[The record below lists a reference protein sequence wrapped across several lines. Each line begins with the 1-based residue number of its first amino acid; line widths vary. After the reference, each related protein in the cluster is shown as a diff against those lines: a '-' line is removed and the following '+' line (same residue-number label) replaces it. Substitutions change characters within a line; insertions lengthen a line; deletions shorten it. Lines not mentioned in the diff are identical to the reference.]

1 MHHLF
6 VRFLLVELEACISVT
21 AIVVVVLILA
31 GWIATGTIHMPL
43 EWLQSTSL
51 RGYILPALG
60 LSMFSVADS
69 LWRTEFRRHH
79 VHIGLVSHA

>member
-60 LSMFSVADS
+60 LSMFAVADS

-79 VHIGLVSHA
+79 VHIGLVSHV